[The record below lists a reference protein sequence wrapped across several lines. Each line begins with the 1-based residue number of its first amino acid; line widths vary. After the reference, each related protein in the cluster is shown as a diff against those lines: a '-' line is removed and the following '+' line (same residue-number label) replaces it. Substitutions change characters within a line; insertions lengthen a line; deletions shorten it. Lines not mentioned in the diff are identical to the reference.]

1 MHRIQ
6 LTPKYVLA
14 AACALTVATGMAYAD
29 EIDSAARSDARAL
42 AVASNKRMTAL
53 PDVPTAAEAGLQGYE
68 SYAWLA
74 LLAPA
79 NIDRALVDKLYAAAQ
94 DATQDPKL
102 RALFAEQGAE
112 PMDLGPEDLKKFM
125 ASEIL
130 KWSQVIGKMG
140 IAPM

>member
-1 MHRIQ
+1 
-6 LTPKYVLA
+6 
-14 AACALTVATGMAYAD
+14 VAG
-29 EIDSAARSDARAL
+29 
-42 AVASNKRMTAL
+42 NKRMTAL

-68 SYAWLA
+68 SSAWLA

-79 NIDRALVDKLYAAAQ
+79 NMDQALVDKLYAAAQ
-94 DATQDPKL
+94 DATKDPKV

-112 PMDLGPEDLKKFM
+112 PTNLGPEDLKKFM

-130 KWSQVIGKMG
+130 KWSEVIGKMG

>member
-1 MHRIQ
+1 
-6 LTPKYVLA
+6 
-14 AACALTVATGMAYAD
+14 
-29 EIDSAARSDARAL
+29 
-42 AVASNKRMTAL
+42 MTAL

-68 SYAWLA
+68 SSAWLA

-79 NIDRALVDKLYAAAQ
+79 NTDKAVVDKLYAAAQ
-94 DATQDPKL
+94 EASKDPKV

-112 PMDLGPEDLKKFM
+112 PMDLGPDDFKKFM

-130 KWSQVIGKMG
+130 KWSEVIGKMG